1 MNREK
6 KVIQTLHKRITQI
19 YLFLVRFYSKIPLRN
34 ALIIR
39 ITKIKSALCHRWI
52 YHRGNGIKIKLKI
65 AACHSLHISDH
76 GNESFFLSD
85 ERRRWWRQVGIKS
98 WKLGGRSRFLAP
110 FLFII
115 SFVAP
120 FHLRPPRVTFGQLG
134 KYCRELAP
142 RNCEILLH
150 PCPLPFPSVY
160 IRDNKLARLG
170 SALKPRFYLV
180 MDRNE
185 HLWMA
190 REALGRRRL
199 CELDLLSP
207 KMRPFLFPSR
217 SFIRIKFKK
226 STRENFY
233 VNL

>member
-1 MNREK
+1 MPFSPYFWPW
-6 KVIQTLHKRITQI
+6 KRV
-19 YLFLVRFYSKIPLRN
+19 LFFYR
-34 ALIIR
+34 
-39 ITKIKSALCHRWI
+39 TKEEGGGDRSVLN
-52 YHRGNGIKIKLKI
+52 RGN
-65 AACHSLHISDH
+65 S
-76 GNESFFLSD
+76 
-85 ERRRWWRQVGIKS
+85 VGDLAS
-98 WKLGGRSRFLAP
+98 LAP

-217 SFIRIKFKK
+217 SFIKIKFKK

>member
-1 MNREK
+1 ME
-6 KVIQTLHKRITQI
+6 T
-19 YLFLVRFYSKIPLRN
+19 SP
-34 ALIIR
+34 
-39 ITKIKSALCHRWI
+39 
-52 YHRGNGIKIKLKI
+52 
-65 AACHSLHISDH
+65 
-76 GNESFFLSD
+76 FFLSD

-180 MDRNE
+180 IDRNE

-199 CELDLLSP
+199 CELDFLSP

-217 SFIRIKFKK
+217 SFIKIKFKK

>member
-1 MNREK
+1 MPFSPYFWPW
-6 KVIQTLHKRITQI
+6 KRV
-19 YLFLVRFYSKIPLRN
+19 LFFYR
-34 ALIIR
+34 
-39 ITKIKSALCHRWI
+39 TKEEGGGDRSVLN
-52 YHRGNGIKIKLKI
+52 RGNSVGDLASWRRFSSLFRSLLRFTSVPHGSRSANSGNI
-65 AACHSLHISDH
+65 AASLRHEIA
-76 GNESFFLSD
+76 
-85 ERRRWWRQVGIKS
+85 KS
-98 WKLGGRSRFLAP
+98 S
-110 FLFII
+110 
-115 SFVAP
+115 S
-120 FHLRPPRVTFGQLG
+120 T
-134 KYCRELAP
+134 
-142 RNCEILLH
+142 
-150 PCPLPFPSVY
+150 LPFPSVY

-190 REALGRRRL
+190 RQALGRRRL

-217 SFIRIKFKK
+217 SFIKIKFKK